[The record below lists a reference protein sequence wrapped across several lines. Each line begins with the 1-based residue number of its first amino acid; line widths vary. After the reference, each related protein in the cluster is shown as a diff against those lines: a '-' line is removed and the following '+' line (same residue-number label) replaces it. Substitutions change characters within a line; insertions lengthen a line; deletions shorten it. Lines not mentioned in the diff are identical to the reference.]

1 MSTYTTTA
9 GATEMDHMDRTLRI
23 NTLAYGG
30 QVTTIYTRADLGIDT
45 AVISQDRPDGPWTAR
60 LYDGPEEHTS
70 ETVALTS
77 ETVALESTADKLA
90 TEHSL
95 SF

>member
-1 MSTYTTTA
+1 MSTYTTTT
-9 GATEMDHMDRTLRI
+9 GATDMDDIDRTLQI

-45 AVISQDRPDGPWTAR
+45 AVISQDQPGGPWIAR
-60 LYDGPEEHTS
+60 LYDGADEP
-70 ETVALTS
+70 TS
-77 ETVALESTADKLA
+77 ETVALESTAEKLA

>member
-1 MSTYTTTA
+1 
-9 GATEMDHMDRTLRI
+9 MDDIDRTLTI
-23 NTLAYGG
+23 NTLADGG
-30 QVTTIYTRADLGIDT
+30 RVTTTYTRADLGIDT
-45 AVISQDRPDGPWTAR
+45 AVISQDRPGGHWVAC

-70 ETVALTS
+70 ETVAL
-77 ETVALESTADKLA
+77 ESTAEELA

>member
-1 MSTYTTTA
+1 MSTYTTTK
-9 GATEMDHMDRTLRI
+9 GATGMDTIDRTLQI

-30 QVTTIYTRADLGIDT
+30 QVTTTYTRADLGIDT
-45 AVISQDRPDGPWTAR
+45 AIISQERPGGPWTAR
-60 LYDGPEEHTS
+60 LYDGTDEPTS
-70 ETVALTS
+70 ETVT
-77 ETVALESTADKLA
+77 LESTADKLA

>member
-1 MSTYTTTA
+1 MSTYTTTT
-9 GATEMDHMDRTLRI
+9 GATGMDDIDRTLQI

-30 QVTTIYTRADLGIDT
+30 QVTTTVTTTYTRADLGIDT
-45 AVISQDRPDGPWTAR
+45 AVISQDRPGGPWAAR

-70 ETVALTS
+70 ETVAL
-77 ETVALESTADKLA
+77 ESTAEKLA

>member
-1 MSTYTTTA
+1 MSTYTTT
-9 GATEMDHMDRTLRI
+9 GATEVDHMDRTLAI
-23 NTLAYGG
+23 QTLAYGR
-30 QVTTIYTRADLGIDT
+30 QVTTTYTRADLGIDT
-45 AVISQDRPDGPWTAR
+45 AVISQERPGGPWTAR
-60 LYDGPEEHTS
+60 LYDGADEP
-70 ETVALTS
+70 TS

>member
-1 MSTYTTTA
+1 MSTYTTT
-9 GATEMDHMDRTLRI
+9 GATEMDHMDRTLAI
-23 NTLAYGG
+23 QTLAYGG

-45 AVISQDRPDGPWTAR
+45 AVISQDRPGGPWTAH
-60 LYDGPEEHTS
+60 LYDGGDEPTS
-70 ETVALTS
+70 ETI
-77 ETVALESTADKLA
+77 ALESTAEKLA

>member
-1 MSTYTTTA
+1 MSTYTTTK
-9 GATEMDHMDRTLRI
+9 GATEMDDIDRTLQT

-30 QVTTIYTRADLGIDT
+30 QITTTYTRADLGIDT
-45 AVISQDRPDGPWTAR
+45 AVISQERPGGPWTAR

-70 ETVALTS
+70 ETVAL
-77 ETVALESTADKLA
+77 ESTAEKLA

>member
-1 MSTYTTTA
+1 MSTYTTT
-9 GATEMDHMDRTLRI
+9 GATAMDDIDRTLTI
-23 NTLAYGG
+23 QTLAYGG

-45 AVISQDRPDGPWTAR
+45 AVISQERPGGPWMAH
-60 LYDGPEEHTS
+60 LYDGTDEP
-70 ETVALTS
+70 TS
-77 ETVALESTADKLA
+77 ETVALESTAEKLA

>member
-1 MSTYTTTA
+1 MSTYTTTT
-9 GATEMDHMDRTLRI
+9 GATEMHDMDRTLQI

-30 QVTTIYTRADLGIDT
+30 QVTTTFTRADLGID
-45 AVISQDRPDGPWTAR
+45 AVVISQDRPGGPWVACF
-60 LYDGPEEHTS
+60 YDGADEP
-70 ETVALTS
+70 TS
-77 ETVALESTADKLA
+77 ETVALESIADQLA

>member
-1 MSTYTTTA
+1 MSTYTTTTT
-9 GATEMDHMDRTLRI
+9 GATEMDDMDRTLQI
-23 NTLAYGG
+23 NTLAYDG
-30 QVTTIYTRADLGIDT
+30 QVTTTYTRADLGIDT
-45 AVISQDRPDGPWTAR
+45 AVISQERPGGPWVAH

-70 ETVALTS
+70 ETVAL
-77 ETVALESTADKLA
+77 ESTAEELA

>member
-1 MSTYTTTA
+1 MSTHTTTT
-9 GATEMDHMDRTLRI
+9 GATGMDHMDKTLAI
-23 NTLAYGG
+23 QTLAYGG
-30 QVTTIYTRADLGIDT
+30 HITTIYTRADLGIDT
-45 AVISQDRPDGPWTAR
+45 AVISQERPGGSWAAC

-70 ETVALTS
+70 ETVT
-77 ETVALESTADKLA
+77 LESTAEKLA

>member
-1 MSTYTTTA
+1 MSTYTTTK
-9 GATEMDHMDRTLRI
+9 GATEMDDIDRTLQT

-30 QVTTIYTRADLGIDT
+30 QITTTYTRADLGIDT
-45 AVISQDRPDGPWTAR
+45 AVIFQERPGGPWMAR
-60 LYDGPEEHTS
+60 LYDGADEP
-70 ETVALTS
+70 TS

>member
-1 MSTYTTTA
+1 
-9 GATEMDHMDRTLRI
+9 MDDMDRTLAI
-23 NTLAYGG
+23 QTLAYGE

-45 AVISQDRPDGPWTAR
+45 AVISQDRPGGPWTAR
-60 LYDGPEEHTS
+60 LYDGGEEHTS
-70 ETVALTS
+70 ETVAL
-77 ETVALESTADKLA
+77 ESIAERLA

>member
-1 MSTYTTTA
+1 MSTYTTT
-9 GATEMDHMDRTLRI
+9 GATDMDDMDRTLQI

-30 QVTTIYTRADLGIDT
+30 QVTTTYTRADLGIDT
-45 AVISQDRPDGPWTAR
+45 AVISQERPGGPWMAH
-60 LYDGPEEHTS
+60 LYDGTDEPTS
-70 ETVALTS
+70 ETVT
-77 ETVALESTADKLA
+77 LESTADELA

>member
-1 MSTYTTTA
+1 MNTYTTT
-9 GATEMDHMDRTLRI
+9 GAKDMDDMDRTLQI

-30 QVTTIYTRADLGIDT
+30 QVTTTYTRADLGIDT
-45 AVISQDRPDGPWTAR
+45 AVISQERPAGPWMAR
-60 LYDGPEEHTS
+60 FYDGADEPTS
-70 ETVALTS
+70 ETVT
-77 ETVALESTADKLA
+77 LESTADELA

>member
-1 MSTYTTTA
+1 MSTYTTTT
-9 GATEMDHMDRTLRI
+9 GAKDMDDMDRTLQI

-30 QVTTIYTRADLGIDT
+30 QVTTTYTRADLGIDT
-45 AVISQDRPDGPWTAR
+45 AVISQERPGGPWMAH
-60 LYDGPEEHTS
+60 LYDGTDEPTS
-70 ETVALTS
+70 K
-77 ETVALESTADKLA
+77 TVALESTAEKLA

>member
-1 MSTYTTTA
+1 MSTHTTTT
-9 GATEMDHMDRTLRI
+9 GATEMDHMDRTLAI
-23 NTLAYGG
+23 QTLAYGG

-45 AVISQDRPDGPWTAR
+45 AVISQDRPGAR
-60 LYDGPEEHTS
+60 WVACLYDGAEEH
-70 ETVALTS
+70 TS
-77 ETVALESTADKLA
+77 ETVALESTAEKLA

>member
-1 MSTYTTTA
+1 MSTDTTTT
-9 GATEMDHMDRTLRI
+9 GATEMDDMDRTLQT

-30 QVTTIYTRADLGIDT
+30 QVTTTYTRADLGIDT
-45 AVISQDRPDGPWTAR
+45 AVISQDRPGGPWVAR
-60 LYDGPEEHTS
+60 LYDGVDEP
-70 ETVALTS
+70 TS

>member
-1 MSTYTTTA
+1 MSTYTTTT
-9 GATEMDHMDRTLRI
+9 GATEMDHMDRTLAI
-23 NTLAYGG
+23 QTLAYGG

-45 AVISQDRPDGPWTAR
+45 AVISQECPGGPWAAR
-60 LYDGPEEHTS
+60 LYDGADEP
-70 ETVALTS
+70 TS
-77 ETVALESTADKLA
+77 ETVALESTAEKLA

>member
-1 MSTYTTTA
+1 MSTYTTTT
-9 GATEMDHMDRTLRI
+9 GATEMDDMDRTLAI
-23 NTLAYGG
+23 QTLAYGA
-30 QVTTIYTRADLGIDT
+30 QVTTIYTRADLEIDT
-45 AVISQDRPDGPWTAR
+45 AVISQERPGGRWVAC

-70 ETVALTS
+70 ETVAL
-77 ETVALESTADKLA
+77 ESTAEKLA

>member
-1 MSTYTTTA
+1 MSTYTTTT
-9 GATEMDHMDRTLRI
+9 GATEMDHIDRTLQI

-45 AVISQDRPDGPWTAR
+45 AVISQDRPGGRWVAC
-60 LYDGPEEHTS
+60 LYDGADEP
-70 ETVALTS
+70 TS
-77 ETVALESTADKLA
+77 ETVALESTAEKLA

>member
-1 MSTYTTTA
+1 MSTYTTT
-9 GATEMDHMDRTLRI
+9 GATGMDDTDRTLAI
-23 NTLAYGG
+23 QTLAYGG

-45 AVISQDRPDGPWTAR
+45 AVISQDHPDAPWVAC
-60 LYDGPEEHTS
+60 LYDGTDEP
-70 ETVALTS
+70 TS
-77 ETVALESTADKLA
+77 ETVALESTAEKLA

>member
-1 MSTYTTTA
+1 MSTHTTTT
-9 GATEMDHMDRTLRI
+9 GATEMDHMDRTLTI
-23 NTLAYGG
+23 QTLAYGG

-45 AVISQDRPDGPWTAR
+45 AVISQDHPGGPWMAR
-60 LYDGPEEHTS
+60 LHDGPEEHTS
-70 ETVALTS
+70 ETVAL
-77 ETVALESTADKLA
+77 ESTAEKLA